1 MNKVYNQDF
10 LTNSIPDKSVQL
22 IIADPPYFEVKGDF
36 DFIWKS
42 FDDYLVDVEKWA
54 IECKRVL
61 ADNGT
66 LFWWGMDRKIAY
78 SQIILDKY
86 FNLIG
91 TPVWEKPSIANEW
104 DTRRT
109 FPERGQERLLM
120 YESCNPNL
128 EWNKTGLEYIMEE
141 YIKPQ
146 HPFAIY
152 LKSEF
157 ILANVSNKEI
167 AKLFPS
173 KTGNLTGC
181 VSNWLNG
188 DNVPTEEQYLK
199 IRKYLNNEYLKKEY
213 EYLKKEYEE
222 LRLEYEELRLEYE
235 ELRRPFDNSMKL
247 TDVLRFSREH
257 NATHPTQKPETLT
270 RALILTCSRPNDLV
284 LAPFAGSGTECAMA
298 AKEGRNFIGF
308 EITERHAVMAQKR
321 ANVFLSQ
328 QKLF

>member
-1 MNKVYNQDF
+1 MNKIYNQDF

-120 YESCNPNL
+120 YSNGEEN
-128 EWNKTGLEYIMEE
+128 TGLQSIYSNPDCFQS
-141 YIKPQ
+141 IKKYMRDERDSLMKAKGFTTISDFNNFINKLTETKSVVSR
-146 HPFAIY
+146 HYFADSQY
-152 LKSEF
+152 CF
-157 ILANVSNKEI
+157 
-167 AKLFPS
+167 
-173 KTGNLTGC
+173 
-181 VSNWLNG
+181 
-188 DNVPTEEQYLK
+188 PTEGIYRKMQETGFWQRPYLT
-199 IRKYLNNEYLKKEY
+199 IENEYLGLKNEY
-213 EYLKKEYEE
+213 EQ
-222 LRLEYEELRLEYE
+222 LRIEYE

>member
-1 MNKVYNQDF
+1 MQLNTVYNQDF
-10 LTNSIPDKSVQL
+10 LTNSMPDKSVQL

-42 FDDYLVDVEKWA
+42 FDDYLADVEKWV

-120 YESCNPNL
+120 YDNGFEPDEWDNFNENVTFVFQRILDWFLSEWAKSGLTRKQVDKACNTKNVTQYWFSKRNYQIPTRDKYKILQNL
-128 EWNKTGLEYIMEE
+128 CFNSFQK
-141 YIKPQ
+141 
-146 HPFAIY
+146 
-152 LKSEF
+152 
-157 ILANVSNKEI
+157 
-167 AKLFPS
+167 
-173 KTGNLTGC
+173 
-181 VSNWLNG
+181 
-188 DNVPTEEQYLK
+188 
-199 IRKYLNNEYLKKEY
+199 
-213 EYLKKEYEE
+213 
-222 LRLEYEELRLEYE
+222 EYEELRLEYE

-247 TDVLRFSREH
+247 TDVLRFTREY
-257 NATHPTQKPETLT
+257 NATHPTQKPEALT

-308 EITERHAVMAQKR
+308 EITERHAVMAQNR
-321 ANVFLSQ
+321 ANKFINNPT
-328 QKLF
+328 LF